1 MNANNPDDLVR
12 KIRDQYLSN
21 SPELVRTSLHGH
33 SNVVQMNFASTYFP
47 LEFIQNADD
56 EGASAV
62 RFQVR
67 QIDGDWCLEIL
78 NDGREFTDSALE
90 YQNGVDNEIK
100 DDVTGLCAAG
110 VSPKHPRDHIGFIG
124 VGFKSIFEISQ
135 CVEVHSGKFHFSF
148 DRERSED
155 HGDEI
160 PWRIVPWVCRPTKET
175 EVPTEIDGTEYTT
188 RFVVRLDERG
198 QQLLSDDELFE
209 PLRKENIDRR
219 VFLFLKDIRELSIND
234 EYSDSSRRISRTD
247 EDYDGKVASSVDRAR
262 QQFPSSTQE
271 TIRNEAGAQ
280 FDPIEVVELEESLTD
295 GTTEADTWVLFKHLW
310 EVPDSIQNDPKT
322 EQYMRGGVDYREV
335 FIASVVDE
343 DGGFARPENGTLHTG
358 VFSYLPLK
366 ELETDFD
373 FLVHADF
380 LTPADRQTIKQEL
393 PWNRKIAQGV
403 VECAK
408 DVLNVVAGHD
418 EWWTDLGVF
427 VPEGQGDT
435 FVTSEIVDKIH
446 EHVESS
452 NIVRD
457 QSGQQITLD
466 DCQVVDEHVRE
477 AFDADQVQ
485 EAGTERPIHKE
496 HEDIYKT
503 VKGGSSLGIHDFLQ
517 DNDVTS
523 LLGKLTDDTRQ
534 DTFEQIYTGISVKR
548 PWKQSRTLSSTGI
561 PLEDGRVVG
570 TDDVDQVYLPP
581 AKLDLAEFETA
592 NPLHEVRSSLDI
604 VDRELAE
611 QEEIRSVLDGNDVEE
626 LTEGALVE
634 EWLKTVNWGSLS
646 TNDRHLAAAILC
658 RAFSHDELAVGDD
671 PAAIRLQTED
681 GSWLSP
687 SQLLLGDV
695 YDPTVADDTSAP
707 SQALQAAPWF
717 TTDTVTDNRGIFS
730 EAGAD
735 ALRTGPRYVSET
747 YLETFDELD
756 VDDWRPFLRKLGVD
770 SMLEEKHTI
779 GALGELFV
787 KLQLEAKQGVDV
799 RQAKIGRD
807 LDVGSVGDP
816 DGQIIEVKST
826 VESKQDFNLNTT
838 QTQLLEAESDRYRV
852 YRATEILSINPV
864 VRYADAETAR
874 STGTFKLEFSSSD
887 WQRDSTIIATKNPND
902 VI

>member
-1 MNANNPDDLVR
+1 MDASNPD
-12 KIRDQYLSN
+12 
-21 SPELVRTSLHGH
+21 ELVRNIREQYLADSPDLVKTSLHGH

-78 NDGREFTDSALE
+78 NDGREFTDSAFKSQE
-90 YQNGVDNEIK
+90 GDADDVK

-135 CVEVHSGKFHFSF
+135 CVEVHSGQFHFSF
-148 DRERSED
+148 DRERAEE

-160 PWRIVPWVCRPTKET
+160 PWRVVPWACKPTKET
-175 EVPTEIDGTEYTT
+175 DVPAVIDGTEYTT

-209 PLRKENIDRR
+209 PLRSENIDRR
-219 VFLFLKDIRELSIND
+219 VFLFLKDVRELSID
-234 EYSDSSRRISRTD
+234 DDYSDSSRRISRID
-247 EDYDGKVASSVDRAR
+247 EVRNVELASSVERAR
-262 QQFPSSTQE
+262 RRFPSAKQE
-271 TIRNEAGAQ
+271 TVRTKAEAQ
-280 FDPIEVVELEESLTD
+280 FDPIEVVELEESLAD

-310 EVPDSIQNDPKT
+310 EVPDSIQDDPKT

-335 FIASVVDE
+335 FIACIVDD
-343 DGGFARPENGTLHTG
+343 DGGFARPERGTLHTG

-393 PWNRKIAQGV
+393 PWNREIAQGV

-408 DVLNVVAGHD
+408 DVLDVIAGHD
-418 EWWTDLGVF
+418 SWWTDLGVF
-427 VPEGQGDT
+427 VPEGQGNT
-435 FVTSEIVDKIH
+435 FVTTEIIDRIH
-446 EHVESS
+446 EYIENTSL
-452 NIVRD
+452 VRD
-457 QSGQQITLD
+457 QAGQRISLE
-466 DCQVVDEHVRE
+466 DCQVVDEYIHD
-477 AFDADQVQ
+477 AFDADQIE
-485 EAGTERPIHKE
+485 EAGADRPIHKK
-496 HEDIYKT
+496 HEDIYRT
-503 VKGGSSLGIHDFLQ
+503 IKGRKSLGIHDFLQ
-517 DNDVTS
+517 NYDVTS
-523 LLGKLTDDTRQ
+523 PLEELPENTRKA
-534 DTFEQIYTGISVKR
+534 TFEKIYSGISTKKTY
-548 PWKQSRTLSSTGI
+548 KQSRTLSSTGV

-570 TDDVDQVYLPP
+570 TDDVEQVYLPP
-581 AKLDLAEFETA
+581 TGLNLAEFESVS
-592 NPLHEVRSSLDI
+592 PFEEVRSSLNVIDS
-604 VDRELAE
+604 DLADN
-611 QEEIRSVLDGNDVEE
+611 EEIRSVLDGNDVEE
-626 LTEGALVE
+626 LTEGALIE
-634 EWLKTVNWGSLS
+634 EWLQTVDWNTLS
-646 TNDRHLAAAILC
+646 TNDRILVAAMLC
-658 RAFSHDELAVGDD
+658 RASGDGEWEVGEDL
-671 PAAIRLQTED
+671 PALRLQTED

-687 SQLLLGDV
+687 SLLLLGEAYEPSV
-695 YDPTVADDTSAP
+695 VDDTDAP
-707 SQALQAAPWF
+707 SQDLQAAPWF
-717 TTDTVTDNRGIFS
+717 TTETVTENRGIFA

-735 ALRTGPRYVSET
+735 ALRTGPRYVSEA
-747 YLETFDELD
+747 YLEMFDELD
-756 VDDWRPFLRKLGVD
+756 VGDWRSFLRKLGVD

-807 LDVGSVGDP
+807 LDVGSIGDP

-826 VESKQDFNLNTT
+826 AESKQDFNLNTT
-838 QTQLLEAESDRYRV
+838 QTQLLEKESDRYQV
-852 YRATEILSINPV
+852 YRVTEVLSTEPI

-874 STGTFKLEFSSSD
+874 SAGTFKLEFSSHD
-887 WQRDSTIIATKNPND
+887 WQRDSTILETRTSY
-902 VI
+902 